1 MNKEKLSI
9 HLKSELQKIDQT
21 ANPSIPDQK
30 ELLYQLL
37 QMKAERR
44 KKLLKEIILFVFCAL
59 MVVSAAILTFTQAP
73 AVFIVIQVCVF
84 AVLPI
89 LIVTEKKRQLGECEV
104 ERR

>member
-9 HLKSELQKIDQT
+9 HFRSELQKIDQT

-44 KKLLKEIILFVFCAL
+44 KKLMKEIILFVFCAL
-59 MVVSAAILTFTQAP
+59 MVVSAAILAFTQAP
-73 AVFIVIQVCVF
+73 AVFIVLQVCVL

-89 LIVTEKKRQLGECEV
+89 LIAAEKKRHLGECEV